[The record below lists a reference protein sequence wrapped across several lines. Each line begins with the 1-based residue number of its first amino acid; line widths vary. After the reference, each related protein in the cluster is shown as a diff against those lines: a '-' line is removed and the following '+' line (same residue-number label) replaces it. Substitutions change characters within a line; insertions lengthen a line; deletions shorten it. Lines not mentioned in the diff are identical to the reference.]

1 MWTTLL
7 GSKYYQFKH
16 LSCFC
21 STLQSVHQV
30 FCPSDSSYRSP
41 KHGEAWFEL
50 QTKIATFFSQ
60 LSFFFDKMANKL
72 HNIKSCTGFFLNNL
86 KWTFITWS
94 VRYTSDSQNFGNFS
108 ICSSKPDNF
117 SLLKS
122 LFWLNN
128 EVINKCLCQYL
139 QDLRNSV
146 NYFPNFPCQIPQDH
160 SWVERPILARLGDR
174 SSKRDTDASHE
185 PRDCRQWD
193 NSQAVTAN
201 MHPKC
206 VTIHRF

>member
-1 MWTTLL
+1 MVRH
-7 GSKYYQFKH
+7 G
-16 LSCFC
+16 LSCKLKQPYF
-21 STLQSVHQV
+21 SHNYHFSLIKWPTNYITL
-30 FCPSDSSYRSP
+30 SP
-41 KHGEAWFEL
+41 A
-50 QTKIATFFSQ
+50 Q
-60 LSFFFDKMANKL
+60 D
-72 HNIKSCTGFFLNNL
+72 FFLNNL

-108 ICSSKPDNF
+108 ICSSKPDNL
-117 SLLKS
+117 SLL

-128 EVINKCLCQYL
+128 GVINKCLCQYL
-139 QDLRNSV
+139 QDLCNSV
-146 NYFPNFPCQIPQDH
+146 NYFPNFPCQIPKDH

-174 SSKRDTDASHE
+174 SSKRDTGASHE

-193 NSQAVTAN
+193 KSQAVTAN